1 MSKTDFPFPAG
12 HRPLRARVAA
22 CTTAGALLL
31 GAILAAP
38 ALAIDNGGPLD
49 QAIAAGT
56 IGEQADGYL
65 GFVQPATPAQRELE
79 RRVREVNL
87 GRRSVYAEVATR
99 NGETQDRVA
108 VLQAVRQITNTEA
121 GSYFRDLS
129 GTWCRRAPVNKVG
142 FASDGT
148 IQIQC
153 R

>member
-1 MSKTDFPFPAG
+1 MSKTALPVPAG
-12 HRPLRARVAA
+12 HPARARLLAA
-22 CTTAGALLL
+22 AAAALVL
-31 GAILAAP
+31 GAAATVP
-38 ALAIDNGGPLD
+38 ARAIDNGGPLD

-65 GFVQPATPAQRELE
+65 GFVQPATAAQRDLE

-87 GRRSVYAEVATR
+87 GRRSVYADVATR

-121 GSYFRDLS
+121 GTYFKDLS
-129 GTWCRRAPVNKVG
+129 GTWCRRGPANRVG
-142 FASDGT
+142 FATDGT